1 MSSDIIT
8 AVTSRAEFRGAVRTC
23 LAGAADAGAREIVMI
38 DPTFA
43 DWPLNDPAVVETFAR
58 WTRSDRSLTLMAH
71 RFDELP
77 RRHMRFVEWRRNWSH
92 VVRCRAD
99 EELEEQQ
106 IPTLLLVP
114 GQTCLRMVD
123 NVNYRGTVSSQ
134 AADLVM
140 GRETVEVLLQ
150 RSSDAYPV
158 TALGL

>member
-1 MSSDIIT
+1 MSSDNIS
-8 AVTSRAEFRGAVRTC
+8 AVTSRAEFRDAVRSC
-23 LAGAADAGAREIVMI
+23 LGGAADAGAREIVMI

-43 DWPLNDPAVVETFAR
+43 DWPLNDVAVVETFAR
-58 WTRSDRSLTLMAH
+58 WAGQGRSLTLMAH

-114 GQTCLRMVD
+114 GQTCLRIVD
-123 NVNYRGTVSSQ
+123 NVNYCGTVSGL
-134 AADLVM
+134 AADLM
-140 GRETVEVLLQ
+140 TGREAVDALLQ
-150 RSSDAYPV
+150 RSSDAFPV

>member
-1 MSSDIIT
+1 MSSDIIS
-8 AVTSRAEFRGAVRTC
+8 AVTSRAEFGDAVRTC
-23 LAGAADAGAREIVMI
+23 LGGAADAGAREIVMI

-43 DWPLNDPAVVETFAR
+43 DWPLNDVAVVETFAR
-58 WTRSDRSLTLMAH
+58 WARSGRSLTLMAH

-99 EELEEQQ
+99 DELEEQQ

-134 AADLVM
+134 AADLTL
-140 GRETVEVLLQ
+140 GRESVDALLQ
-150 RSSDAYPV
+150 RSSDAFPV

>member
-1 MSSDIIT
+1 MSSDIIS
-8 AVTSRAEFRGAVRTC
+8 AVTSRAEFRDAVGAC
-23 LAGAADAGAREIVMI
+23 LGRAAEARAREIFMI

-43 DWPLNDPAVVETFAR
+43 DWPLNDVAVVDTFAR
-58 WTRSDRSLTLMAH
+58 WAGSGRSLTLMAN

-77 RRHMRFVEWRRNWSH
+77 RRHTRFVEWRRNWSH

-114 GQTCLRMVD
+114 GLTCLRMVD
-123 NVNYRGTVSSQ
+123 NVNYRGTVSDL
-134 AADLVM
+134 AADLTA
-140 GRETVEVLLQ
+140 GRETVDALLQ
-150 RSSDAYPV
+150 RSSDAFPV